1 MISTEELINWAKAC
15 HDNVSIHAF
24 DSRYRKFIKHSKN
37 CSSIT
42 LVYIVKDNH
51 CFPITNEKLKLIAS
65 KANQGGCDNLL
76 KRMFDLK
83 WTRRHENVTKIG
95 SVEEMPNFDK
105 ENHIVILPEE
115 AKMKSAIDIYSQENG
130 FHVEYLHWNNNSVLD
145 GFIDHRKNM
154 YLLNDEYETR
164 KTMVVFML
172 ETLKS
177 SRRI

>member
-1 MISTEELINWAKAC
+1 
-15 HDNVSIHAF
+15 
-24 DSRYRKFIKHSKN
+24 
-37 CSSIT
+37 
-42 LVYIVKDNH
+42 
-51 CFPITNEKLKLIAS
+51 
-65 KANQGGCDNLL
+65 
-76 KRMFDLK
+76 MFDLK
-83 WTRRHENVTKIG
+83 WTRRHENITKIG
-95 SVEEMPNFDK
+95 SVEEIPNFDK

-130 FHVEYLHWNNNSVLD
+130 FYVEYLHWNNNGVLD